1 MILDYFANSNKNTV
15 ASRYKIG
22 GDLARPS
29 LFLKFTLFD
38 DLETHVISETIL
50 WSAILKARNHCIL
63 RIYAVQSPILAWARY
78 PRDTQLTQTVRP
90 RPRCSASRPRV
101 GAKHPRTI
109 WPVVLCATPPC
120 APFVCHLVPVARG
133 SPRPP
138 PTSGVA
144 APPPRSSLRG
154 GMAYLPA
161 PMVGNPV
168 PPPPRTAPARDP
180 RPPPRL
186 PVKPRLRHRRGGHV
200 SLDGRAPG
208 DRPRH

>member
-15 ASRYKIG
+15 VSRYKIG

-38 DLETHVISETIL
+38 DLETQVISETIL

-120 APFVCHLVPVARG
+120 APFVCHLVPAARG

-138 PTSGVA
+138 PPLVSAWRHGIPTGTNGRE
-144 APPPRSSLRG
+144 PRSATTTYRSSQ
-154 GMAYLPA
+154 
-161 PMVGNPV
+161 
-168 PPPPRTAPARDP
+168 
-180 RPPPRL
+180 RPPPTPAITRQASSATSA
-186 PVKPRLRHRRGGHV
+186 G
-200 SLDGRAPG
+200 
-208 DRPRH
+208 RPRVT